1 MNVAG
6 GHQEAT
12 CTVDRN
18 RPAGGDARGE
28 GMFVVE
34 CYDKDGNLKWT
45 ERCKNQIKDVGAK
58 LLLDVAFHGTAAIAT
73 WYIGLAVT
81 VSSLQVAADTMGS
94 HTGWTESTAYAEAT
108 RVAWNEGAASGSS
121 GVILNTSSSTSDFT
135 MNATATIDGIFI
147 SSDST
152 KGGTTGTL
160 WCTAPFTTQQ
170 SLVSSDV
177 LKVSYTF
184 TFTVTGT

>member
-18 RPAGGDARGE
+18 RLAGGDARGA

-34 CYDKDGNLKWT
+34 CFDKNGNLKWR
-45 ERCKNQIKDVGAK
+45 EQVKNQIKDVGAK
-58 LLLDVAFHGTAAIAT
+58 LLLDVGFHGTAAIAT

-94 HTGWTESTAYAEAT
+94 HT
-108 RVAWNEGAASGSS
+108 V
-121 GVILNTSSSTSDFT
+121 
-135 MNATATIDGIFI
+135 
-147 SSDST
+147 
-152 KGGTTGTL
+152 
-160 WCTAPFTTQQ
+160 
-170 SLVSSDV
+170 
-177 LKVSYTF
+177 
-184 TFTVTGT
+184 